1 MKTDQ
6 EYEVILGKSTER
18 MVEEVR
24 EALGTGSSSGGI
36 GGTAAPGWWEMPG
49 TGNFNRWRRR
59 GEMFEV
65 RYPRTNRERERERE
79 REGRGKKSVR
89 REGLKLFV
97 SFFPLFS
104 DLDRLMTFFF
114 TLQA

>member
-1 MKTDQ
+1 MKKDQ
-6 EYEVILGKSTER
+6 EYEAILGKTRER

-24 EALGTGSSSGGI
+24 EALGTGSSGGGVGGF
-36 GGTAAPGWWEMPG
+36 GGTAAAPGWWEMPG

-65 RYPRTNRERERERE
+65 RYPRTKRERERERE
-79 REGRGKKSVR
+79 REGRGKKTVR

-97 SFFPLFS
+97 SFFLS
-104 DLDRLMTFFF
+104 FFI
-114 TLQA
+114 